1 MNGAP
6 GPLFVPPGAGDGLP
20 WAAILP
26 MVIAIPAIA
35 LLVIGLGGRR
45 RLPAAL
51 GAAALILPISAYA
64 FASLYVMEGSKEVSF
79 CGSCHVMTPI
89 VAALESDKES
99 LASIH
104 VRRGLVPHDEACYT
118 CHSGY
123 GIWGTM
129 DAKMAGVMHM
139 VRTLTGNYKLPIE
152 LHGTF
157 DINSCLNCHATSQ
170 AFRDV
175 KEHQDPEVQKALPS
189 HDMSCTGVCHPEA
202 HPASALT
209 GGVDAAAGG
218 VAAK

>member
-1 MNGAP
+1 MHLSA
-6 GPLFVPPGAGDGLP
+6 FA
-20 WAAILP
+20 W
-26 MVIAIPAIA
+26 IAIAGAALSAVVLLWYLVARPPLDRTTKIA
-35 LLVIGLGGRR
+35 LLFGIGVFPLATAGSGN
-45 RLPAAL
+45 
-51 GAAALILPISAYA
+51 YA
-64 FASLYVMEGSKEVSF
+64 GFEATKAVRF

-89 VAALESDKES
+89 LEALSSDKES

-104 VRRGLVPHDEACYT
+104 YRRGLVPHDEACYT

-175 KEHQDPEVQKALPS
+175 KEHQDPEVQKALLS
-189 HDMSCTGVCHPEA
+189 HEMSCTGVCHPEA

>member
-6 GPLFVPPGAGDGLP
+6 GPLFVPPGVGHGLP
-20 WAAILP
+20 WVAILP
-26 MVIAIPAIA
+26 MVIAVPAIV
-35 LLVIGLGGRR
+35 LLVIGLFGRR

-51 GAAALILPISAYA
+51 A
-64 FASLYVMEGSKEVSF
+64 
-79 CGSCHVMTPI
+79 
-89 VAALESDKES
+89 SDKES

-104 VRRGLVPHDEACYT
+104 YRRGLVPHDEACYT

-139 VRTLTGNYKLPIE
+139 VRTLTGDYTLPIE

-157 DINSCLNCHATSQ
+157 DIGSCLNCHATSP

-175 KEHQDPEVQKALPS
+175 KDHQDPEVQKALLS
-189 HDMSCTGVCHPEA
+189 HEMSCTGVCHPEA

-209 GGVDAAAGG
+209 GGVVASGAAA
-218 VAAK
+218 K